1 MLSRISARRRKEEA
15 SGSKELKCMPLMCL
29 SFSIAEVHL
38 GFQLE
43 GSAPS
48 GCEGL
53 LTPSW
58 LRVPGH
64 CIHALPAQ
72 LRHGHTGCVDG

>member
-1 MLSRISARRRKEEA
+1 
-15 SGSKELKCMPLMCL
+15 MPLMCL

-43 GSAPS
+43 GSAPP
-48 GCEGL
+48 GFEGL

-58 LRVPGH
+58 PRVPGH
-64 CIHALPAQ
+64 CIRALPAQ
-72 LRHGHTGCVDG
+72 LWHGHAGCADG